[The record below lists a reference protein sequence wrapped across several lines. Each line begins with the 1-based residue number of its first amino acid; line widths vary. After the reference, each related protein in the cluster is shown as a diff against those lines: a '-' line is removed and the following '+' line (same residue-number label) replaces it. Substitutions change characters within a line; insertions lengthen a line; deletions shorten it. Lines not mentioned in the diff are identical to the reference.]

1 MATETLAL
9 VNTEI
14 ALGLQVGSIVVPII
28 KGIIADI
35 KGIITPQGTVEYT
48 VVISTDQK
56 ELSGVV
62 QMSVDDLVA
71 INAELKAQGA
81 AQLTVPPAPAATTP
95 TDAPPVPPAP

>member
-1 MATETLAL
+1 MATGTLAL

-81 AQLTVPPAPAATTP
+81 AQLAMPPTPADPTPTAAPAP
-95 TDAPPVPPAP
+95 